1 MKENRCIRC
10 IAVLLGSLLLIG
22 LMGCSEQQAIKE
34 ISDQTTI
41 ENSKNEVYQ
50 GIPFPSLNI
59 SNQISPFV
67 RRIFQDSKGDLWF
80 GTNGDGIAHFNGDT
94 LQYFSI
100 NEGFLGTAVRA
111 IREDSKGNLWFASN
125 KGLIK
130 YNGSSFKV
138 FSSDYGL
145 PHEDTWSLCIDSK
158 GLIWVGTLEGVCR
171 FNGKTFSP
179 FEIPI
184 SVADY
189 DRGVSSGKNIH
200 AIMEDSKGN
209 MWFSNNG
216 GLYIYDGKILQH
228 LSEKDGLCNNSVND
242 ILEDDKG
249 RIWLATHYNGVCIY
263 DGKSFE
269 HVASNKGVQ
278 GTEVWSLYK
287 DTHGNIWFPVEGFG
301 VYRYDGI
308 SYKNYSSKHGLKSNA
323 IQSVFEDREGRLWLG
338 GWMGLFRYD
347 GTNFFSVGKSGP
359 WS

>member
-1 MKENRCIRC
+1 MRLISTYSYL
-10 IAVLLGSLLLIG
+10 ILISTLLVFTFNVSNCQNMIEDYPD
-22 LMGCSEQQAIKE
+22 SYW
-34 ISDQTTI
+34 I
-41 ENSKNEVYQ
+41 ENAHIRPN
-50 GIPFPSLNI
+50 PFI
-59 SNQISPFV
+59 EKQVGGVV
-67 RRIFQDSKGDLWF
+67 RDIF
-80 GTNGDGIAHFNGDT
+80 
-94 LQYFSI
+94 
-100 NEGFLGTAVRA
+100 
-111 IREDSKGNLWFASN
+111 
-125 KGLIK
+125 
-130 YNGSSFKV
+130 
-138 FSSDYGL
+138 
-145 PHEDTWSLCIDSK
+145 
-158 GLIWVGTLEGVCR
+158 
-171 FNGKTFSP
+171 
-179 FEIPI
+179 
-184 SVADY
+184 
-189 DRGVSSGKNIH
+189 
-200 AIMEDSKGN
+200 EDSKGN